1 MKAIVYHRYGAP
13 DGVAL
18 EEIERPA
25 AGEGQVL
32 VRVHAASV
40 NPLDWH
46 RMRGLP
52 YFLRATEGLRKP
64 KNTGL
69 GADFAGTVEAVGA
82 GVTNV
87 HPGDEV
93 VGMGIRALAEFVVV
107 KAEGVVPK
115 PAGLTFEQ
123 AAAVPVAALT
133 ALQGLRKGRIAA
145 GQSVLVNGAAGG
157 VGSFGVQIAKSFGA
171 EVTGVCSTRNV
182 ELVRSLGAEHV
193 IDYTAAD
200 FTQGG
205 EQYDL
210 ILDAV
215 GNRSLSE
222 SARALKPHGILV
234 MVAAPNSRW
243 FGAIVYLLNGVARS
257 WFGGRKFVPI
267 LAKRTNDDLLALTEL
282 LETGKMAAVID
293 RSYPLSEAPDALEY
307 LEQGHARG
315 KVVVTV

>member
-18 EEIERPA
+18 EEIETPT
-25 AGEGQVL
+25 AGSDQVL

-46 RMRGLP
+46 RMRGRP

-69 GADFAGTVEAVGA
+69 GADFAGTVESVGED
-82 GVTNV
+82 VTSV
-87 HPGDEV
+87 HAGDEV
-93 VGMGIRALAEFVVV
+93 VGMGMRSLAEFVVV
-107 KAEGVVPK
+107 QAEGVVPK

-171 EVTGVCSTRNV
+171 EVTGVCSTRNI
-182 ELVRSLGAEHV
+182 ELVRSLGADHV
-193 IDYTAAD
+193 VDYTAAD
-200 FTQGG
+200 FTQDGQ
-205 EQYDL
+205 QYDL

-222 SARALKPHGILV
+222 SARALKPNGILV
-234 MVAAPNSRW
+234 MVAAPDTPW
-243 FGAIVYLLNGVARS
+243 FGAIVYLLSGVVRS

-267 LAKRTNDDLLALTEL
+267 MAKRTQEDLLALTEL
-282 LETGKMAAVID
+282 LETGKLAAVID
-293 RSYPLSEAPDALEY
+293 RSYPLNEASDALGY